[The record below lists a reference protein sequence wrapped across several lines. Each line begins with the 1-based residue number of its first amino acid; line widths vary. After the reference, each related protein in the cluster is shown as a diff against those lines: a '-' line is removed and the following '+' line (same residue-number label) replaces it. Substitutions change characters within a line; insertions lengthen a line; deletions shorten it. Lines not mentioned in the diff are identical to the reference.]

1 MRFRGLWLSTLV
13 VVLAAA
19 PASGQP
25 ARDSCLEAARALMR
39 QQVRWEDDRG
49 SRSSRDVLR
58 WRAADGTWGSCGLD
72 SLGRVYEVRVD
83 RWSGG
88 ASATRPGEPGFTD
101 LTEEYG
107 FDRRGDDYTSI
118 TARTLG
124 ECQAACRTDARCH
137 AYTFSGR
144 DARCWLKTRANA
156 QQANRDMVTGYKTG
170 AGSGDTWPG
179 MPTEEW
185 GLDRR
190 GNDYA
195 NFPTRGLAACKE
207 ACGRDARCRAYTFD
221 TRNETCF
228 LKDRVNA
235 AQRNEGMVTGVKP

>member
-1 MRFRGLWLSTLV
+1 MRFRGLWLSSLA

-19 PASGQP
+19 PVSAQP
-25 ARDSCLEAARALMR
+25 ARDSCIEAARALVR

-49 SRSSRDVLR
+49 SRSARDVIR

-83 RWSGG
+83 RWSSG
-88 ASATRPGEPGFTD
+88 AGSTRPGGGTGMTD

-118 TARTLG
+118 TTRTLG
-124 ECQAACRTDARCH
+124 ECQAACRNDVRCH

-144 DARCWLKTRANA
+144 DARCWLKSRSNA

-170 AGSGDTWPG
+170 AGSGDSWPG

-185 GLDRR
+185 GLDR
-190 GNDYA
+190 GA
-195 NFPTRGLAACKE
+195 TTTPTSAPAAW
-207 ACGRDARCRAYTFD
+207 RSARRPAAATPAVAPTPSTPAPKPVTSRTASTRPSATRAW
-221 TRNETCF
+221 
-228 LKDRVNA
+228 
-235 AQRNEGMVTGVKP
+235 